1 MQMLDKLPG
10 ETFTRSEFSD
20 VYLRPGGN
28 PRRADIQHEV
38 FEEPAV
44 AAWRKAVEARKVY
57 VCKDGNSGT
66 PNRKPR
72 RPGPRGQTAQG

>member
-20 VYLRPGGN
+20 VYLRPGRN
-28 PRRADIQHEV
+28 PRRAEIVHQPY
-38 FEEPAV
+38 EEPAV
-44 AAWRKAVEARKVY
+44 AAWRAAMEARKV
-57 VCKDGNSGT
+57 CGGKEGNSGT

-72 RPGPRGQTAQG
+72 GA